1 MKSTLLNLTIRGGVF
16 SAAGLLL
23 TMVLA
28 LTGCKHPETGAYRPQ
43 STTGFDAENKEKFV
57 LLDKMT
63 QYSVTASGL
72 QETTLSDGRLQVKAN
87 VRNREN
93 RRIQVQID
101 CQFKDAQG
109 FVTEEMPF
117 QTLILTENSQETV
130 SFTSSN
136 DKAKRYTMRV
146 RQAR

>member
-1 MKSTLLNLTIRGGVF
+1 MKHISFFLF
-16 SAAGLLL
+16 PAAVAALL
-23 TMVLA
+23 TA
-28 LTGCKHPETGAYRPQ
+28 GCKHPETGALTPQ
-43 STTGFDAENKEKFV
+43 SVNQFDTENREKFV
-57 LLDKMT
+57 LLDKGA
-63 QYSVTASGL
+63 QYSVTSAGPI
-72 QETTLSDGRLQVKAN
+72 QETLLSDGRLQVKAN

-117 QTLILTENSQETV
+117 QNLILTENSQETV

-136 DKAKRYTMRV
+136 DKAKRYTIRV

>member
-1 MKSTLLNLTIRGGVF
+1 MKTILLGISGALFLLFG
-16 SAAGLLL
+16 AG
-23 TMVLA
+23 
-28 LTGCKHPETGAYRPQ
+28 CQHPETGALTPQ
-43 STTGFDAENKEKFV
+43 SSTGFDAENKEKFV
-57 LLDKMT
+57 LLDGGA
-63 QYSVTASGL
+63 QYSVTCSGL
-72 QETTLSDGRLQVKAN
+72 QEAKTEDGRLQVKAN

-101 CQFKDAQG
+101 CQFKDVQG

-130 SFTSSN
+130 GFTSSN
-136 DKAKRYTMRV
+136 DKAQRYTIRV

>member
-1 MKSTLLNLTIRGGVF
+1 MKTILLGMSGAVLLLL
-16 SAAGLLL
+16 AAGCA
-23 TMVLA
+23 T
-28 LTGCKHPETGAYRPQ
+28 HPETGALTPQ

-57 LLDKMT
+57 LLDGGA
-63 QYSVTASGL
+63 QYSVTCSGL
-72 QETTLSDGRLQVKAN
+72 QEAKTEDGRLQVKAN

-101 CQFKDAQG
+101 CQFKDVQG
-109 FVTEEMPF
+109 FVTEETPF

-130 SFTSSN
+130 GFTSSN
-136 DKAKRYTMRV
+136 DKAKRYTIRV

>member
-1 MKSTLLNLTIRGGVF
+1 MKLTALLPL
-16 SAAGLLL
+16 A
-23 TMVLA
+23 VLA
-28 LTGCKHPETGAYRPQ
+28 AVTALTTAGCKHPETGAFAPQ
-43 STTGFDAENKEKFV
+43 STTTFNTENKEKFV
-57 LLDKMT
+57 LLDKAT
-63 QYSVTASGL
+63 QYSVTTSGL
-72 QETTLSDGRLQVKAN
+72 QETVLNDGRLQVKAN

-93 RRIQVQID
+93 RRIQVQVD

-136 DKAKRYTMRV
+136 DKAKRYTVRV

>member
-1 MKSTLLNLTIRGGVF
+1 MKSIQLSLLTLLTGVVLL
-16 SAAGLLL
+16 AG
-23 TMVLA
+23 A
-28 LTGCKHPETGAYRPQ
+28 GCKHPETGAFAPQ
-43 STTGFDAENKEKFV
+43 STTGFDTENKEKFV

-63 QYSVTASGL
+63 QYSVTTSGL
-72 QETTLSDGRLQVKAN
+72 QETVLTDGRLQVKAN

-93 RRIQVQID
+93 RRIQVQVD

-117 QTLILTENSQETV
+117 QTLILTENAQETV

-136 DKAKRYTMRV
+136 DKAKRYTVRV

>member
-1 MKSTLLNLTIRGGVF
+1 MKTILLGISGVLF
-16 SAAGLLL
+16 LLFG
-23 TMVLA
+23 V
-28 LTGCKHPETGAYRPQ
+28 GCQHPETGALTPQ
-43 STTGFDAENKEKFV
+43 SSTGFDAENKEKFV
-57 LLDKMT
+57 LLDGGA
-63 QYSVTASGL
+63 QYSVTCSGL
-72 QETTLSDGRLQVKAN
+72 QEAKTEDGRLQVKAN

-101 CQFKDAQG
+101 CQFKDVQG

-130 SFTSSN
+130 GFTSSN
-136 DKAKRYTMRV
+136 DKAQRYTIRV

>member
-1 MKSTLLNLTIRGGVF
+1 MKTSILGISIL
-16 SAAGLLL
+16 SA
-23 TMVLA
+23 VLA
-28 LTGCKHPETGAYRPQ
+28 LTGCKHPETGALTPQ
-43 STTGFDAENKEKFV
+43 STTGFDTENKEKFV
-57 LLDKMT
+57 LLDKGA
-63 QYSVTASGL
+63 QYSVTSSGL
-72 QETTLSDGRLQVKAN
+72 QETILPDGRLQVKAN

-101 CQFKDAQG
+101 CQFKDLQG

-136 DKAKRYTMRV
+136 DKAKRYTIRV